1 MPPSRSLLTA
11 RHALTGGY
19 GVFLQ
24 APQRMWDLYNSSE
37 IAVPTHKTIPTGA
50 PLIAWSNQLEVAL
63 ENGTSFHYGPHNAV
77 PDWVIQDQ
85 RHAYYACVSYVDE
98 HVGAILQAL
107 DESGTADNTAVI
119 FHACA
124 NQPASIPNL
133 LHCSCLF
140 VYSSETGRCGSRLFT

>member
-1 MPPSRSLLTA
+1 
-11 RHALTGGY
+11 
-19 GVFLQ
+19 
-24 APQRMWDLYNSSE
+24 MWDLYNSSA

-98 HVGAILQAL
+98 HVGAILEAL

-119 FHACA
+119 FHACVRHHKTRC
-124 NQPASIPNL
+124 PACHVNRTDISGRSL
-133 LHCSCLF
+133 CAVCHVTTSDDCSN
-140 VYSSETGRCGSRLFT
+140 VV